1 MKMATLLSD
10 WFHLDKIVLL
20 SSFVYM
26 IETTQAVHFSNMKLV
41 DPNQI
46 VSWVRKK
53 KKITKVKFQFK
64 YKSEK
69 YKTRRVSVT
78 CLKGKKYVL
87 Q

>member
-53 KKITKVKFQFK
+53 KKNNE
-64 YKSEK
+64 SE
-69 YKTRRVSVT
+69 VSI
-78 CLKGKKYVL
+78 
-87 Q
+87 QIQIWEI